1 MCQLRKKQKKARK
14 KAAKIYE
21 RTTKN
26 GTELMV
32 LQVGRSLRKNS
43 LGSKRR
49 VKIEFML
56 DTRWKFLTEKILLLG
71 INRGE
76 RKGASDQ
83 FVFNLNQILSKAES
97 KHFYL

>member
-1 MCQLRKKQKKARK
+1 MNEPQKMAPNLWYCRWGDLW
-14 KAAKIYE
+14 
-21 RTTKN
+21 KN
-26 GTELMV
+26 P
-32 LQVGRSLRKNS
+32 